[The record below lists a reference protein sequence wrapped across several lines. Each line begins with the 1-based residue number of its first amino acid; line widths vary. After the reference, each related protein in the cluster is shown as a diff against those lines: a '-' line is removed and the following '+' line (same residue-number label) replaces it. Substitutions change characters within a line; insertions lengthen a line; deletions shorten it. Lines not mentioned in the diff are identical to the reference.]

1 MSCVGHVKIR
11 EDILKIKSLIQE
23 PGLVRVR
30 SDMDELMSQLKELGH
45 VVEDLRSKWE
55 TEKSTVSLKRE
66 NQVVAVLKDKSMTS
80 TEVGKILGISRTRV
94 TEYLKQL
101 EKDNIVM
108 GKLVRRKK
116 YYSLVGGK

>member
-1 MSCVGHVKIR
+1 MGHVKIR
-11 EDILKIKSLIQE
+11 EDILKVKSLIQE

-45 VVEDLRSKWE
+45 AVEDLRGKWE
-55 TEKSTVSLKRE
+55 SEKSTVSVKRE

-80 TEVGKILGISRTRV
+80 TEIGKILGISRTRV

-116 YYSLVGGK
+116 YYSLVKGE

>member
-1 MSCVGHVKIR
+1 MSHVKIR
-11 EDILKIKSLIQE
+11 EDILKVKSLIQE

-45 VVEDLRSKWE
+45 AVEDLRGKWE
-55 TEKSTVSLKRE
+55 SEKSTVSVKRE
-66 NQVVAVLKDKSMTS
+66 NQVVAVLKDKAMTS
-80 TEVGKILGISRTRV
+80 TEIGKILGISRTRV

-116 YYSLVGGK
+116 YYSLVKGE